1 MNVKIEKLDH
11 FGRGITEIF
20 GKICFVE
27 NALPGEIVNIKVKS
41 IISDEDKYNSIK
53 DNFKN
58 KEIQYQACSI

>member
-27 NALPGEIVNIKVKS
+27 NALPGEIVNIKVVK
-41 IISDEDKYNSIK
+41 ETKKYFLAEVVDFI
-53 DNFKN
+53 
-58 KEIQYQACSI
+58 